1 MKTGRVAESLARRVR
16 GLTEVAPTEIYPPA
30 AAPTAGLLDE
40 LRSHLLAGETHY
52 TTRPGIVALR
62 ERIAAR
68 TAAAGGP
75 RYDPR
80 TEIVVTA
87 GEGEAVLAAA
97 LGCGAGEGAAIRL
110 AGDASG
116 AVLLEAL
123 GIELIG
129 PEDKSPGAPGATEI
143 QVVSAAGFGESPT
156 AWASINEDSVVVGNL
171 DGVAG
176 MSAYRVGY
184 AAGPAAAM
192 AEVMK
197 WKQAFSICTAAPSQ
211 RAAIWILDETGGK
224 E

>member
-1 MKTGRVAESLARRVR
+1 MKTGRVAKSLARRVG
-16 GLTEVAPTEIYPPA
+16 GLTEVAPAEIHPPA
-30 AAPTAGLLDE
+30 GAPTAGLLDE

-68 TAAAGGP
+68 IVAAGGP
-75 RYDPR
+75 QYDPR

-97 LGCGAGEGAAIRL
+97 LGCGAGEGAAVRMV
-110 AGDASG
+110 GDDSLT
-116 AVLLEAL
+116 VLLESL

-129 PEDKSPGAPGATEI
+129 REGKTPRATEATKI
-143 QVVSAAGFGESPT
+143 QVMGAAGFGEPPT
-156 AWASINEDSVVVGNL
+156 AWASIDGDSVVVGTL

-176 MSAYRVGY
+176 MSAYGVGY
-184 AAGPAAAM
+184 AAGPGEAM
-192 AEVMK
+192 ANVMK

-211 RAAIWILDETGGK
+211 RAAIWMLDEAGG
-224 E
+224 EE

>member
-1 MKTGRVAESLARRVR
+1 MKTGRVAESLARRLR
-16 GLTEVAPTEIYPPA
+16 ELSEVPPAEIHPPA
-30 AAPTAGLLDE
+30 AAPAAGLLDE

-52 TTRPGIVALR
+52 TTRFGMVTLR

-68 TAAAGGP
+68 IAAVGGP

-97 LGCGAGEGAAIRL
+97 LGCGAGKGASIRL
-110 AGDASG
+110 VGDDSR

-129 PEDKSPGAPGATEI
+129 PEEKNPGATAATTI
-143 QVVSAAGFGESPT
+143 QVVGTAGFGEAPA
-156 AWASINEDSVVVGNL
+156 AWASISEDSVIIGNL

-176 MSAYRVGY
+176 MSAHRVGY
-184 AAGPAAAM
+184 AAGPAATM

-211 RAAIWILDETGGK
+211 RAAIWMLDEAGGEK
-224 E
+224 